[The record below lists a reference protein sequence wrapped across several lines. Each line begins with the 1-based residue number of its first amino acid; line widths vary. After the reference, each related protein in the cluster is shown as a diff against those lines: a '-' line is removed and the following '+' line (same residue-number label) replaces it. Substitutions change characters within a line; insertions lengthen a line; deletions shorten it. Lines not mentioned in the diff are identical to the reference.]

1 MPRKIYIIFWIN
13 SIFPPFWI
21 FLEPSPLAKKI
32 TRGHFQNE
40 SKALTALGIWDRDT
54 EGPRWND
61 YIWEMIIISLRNIVI
76 TPWPTVARLFLILA
90 TGMQNTGNIWLT
102 LNLSRQ
108 VDALLNGLP
117 FLNFKT
123 NAAVFAAVRIFIKQ
137 SGRFN

>member
-13 SIFPPFWI
+13 CIFPPFWI
-21 FLEPSPLAKKI
+21 FLEPSPLAKKT

-40 SKALTALGIWDRDT
+40 SKALTALSIWDRDA